1 MAPDRNSAFLSI
13 LSGIVKYLHAKSLS
27 RVLLFA
33 TLWTVAFQAPLSM
46 GILQAKILKWVA
58 MPSYG
63 DLPESG
69 IRPASLMSPALAGGF
84 FTTSAA
90 ATYLGIFV

>member
-1 MAPDRNSAFLSI
+1 MAILVLLRTMAPDRNSAFLSI

-58 MPSYG
+58 MPSYRG
-63 DLPESG
+63 SSRVRDQ
-69 IRPASLMSPALAGGF
+69 ASFPYISCIGRWALHH
-84 FTTSAA
+84 
-90 ATYLGIFV
+90 

>member
-1 MAPDRNSAFLSI
+1 MAILVLLRTMAPDRNSAFLSI

-46 GILQAKILKWVA
+46 GILQAKILEWAAFLFSRESSQPRDQIQV
-58 MPSYG
+58 SY
-63 DLPESG
+63 
-69 IRPASLMSPALAGGF
+69 IAGRF
-84 FTTSAA
+84 FTS
-90 ATYLGIFV
+90 